1 MQTGCLDAKIATGE
15 GVHVDALVIR
25 AYVNSR
31 EPVECRADEVMAEN
45 RSEEEIEA
53 EKRTRQNGAN
63 KMLDPTEAD
72 SCMTATARN
81 LRFDP
86 RCRRHRTAD
95 NPGGVVREVA
105 LANGAE
111 R

>member
-63 KMLDPTEAD
+63 KMLDPAQPD

-81 LRFDP
+81 RRFEP